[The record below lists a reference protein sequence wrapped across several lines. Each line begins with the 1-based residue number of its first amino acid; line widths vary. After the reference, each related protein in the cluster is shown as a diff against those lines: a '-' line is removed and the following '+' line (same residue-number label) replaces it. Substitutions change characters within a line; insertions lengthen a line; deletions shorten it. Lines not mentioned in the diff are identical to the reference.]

1 MIIAAVIP
9 IVWMGSL
16 EAPTFAIV
24 FAVTLNAIALPSFL
38 DVSFQAAR
46 LKWASKS
53 QAATDYT
60 SQIVT
65 MTAGGGLAVALGG
78 VMAEYLGWF
87 YYFLIAGTLISAACF
102 VLYHLFDKVE
112 QIVEIRDR
120 AEAGEVETQPD
131 DVANQTRETI
141 GPSTT

>member
-1 MIIAAVIP
+1 M
-9 IVWMGSL
+9 
-16 EAPTFAIV
+16 
-24 FAVTLNAIALPSFL
+24 
-38 DVSFQAAR
+38 
-46 LKWASKS
+46 
-53 QAATDYT
+53 
-60 SQIVT
+60 
-65 MTAGGGLAVALGG
+65 ALGG